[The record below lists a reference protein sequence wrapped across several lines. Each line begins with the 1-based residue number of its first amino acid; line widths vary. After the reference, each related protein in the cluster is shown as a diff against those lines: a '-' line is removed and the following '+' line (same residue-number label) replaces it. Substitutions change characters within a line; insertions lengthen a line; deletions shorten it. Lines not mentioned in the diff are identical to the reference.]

1 MDSIWEAEKRIDFE
15 ITKIEK
21 FKRLLSQSTPAN
33 QIYVMGKVDTITANV
48 LKRPNARPFGQT
60 QAEQILLA
68 LIEYLELTDEE
79 REVRRKQATQYKK
92 DDFKKNKE
100 KDREMITKLVRKG
113 LI

>member
-1 MDSIWEAEKRIDFE
+1 MSSIWEAEKRIDFE

-48 LKRPNARPFGQT
+48 LKRPNARPFGET
-60 QAEQILLA
+60 QAKQILLA

-92 DDFKKNKE
+92 DEKRKKQINNF
-100 KDREMITKLVRKG
+100 RKLMENLK
-113 LI
+113 

>member
-1 MDSIWEAEKRIDFE
+1 MASIWEAEKRIDIE

-92 DDFKKNKE
+92 DEKRKKQINNF
-100 KDREMITKLVRKG
+100 RKLMENLK
-113 LI
+113 

>member
-1 MDSIWEAEKRIDFE
+1 MSSIWEAEKRIDFE

-48 LKRPNARPFGQT
+48 LKRPNARPFGET
-60 QAEQILLA
+60 QAKQIYLA

-92 DDFKKNKE
+92 DEKRKKQINNF
-100 KDREMITKLVRKG
+100 RKLMENLK
-113 LI
+113 